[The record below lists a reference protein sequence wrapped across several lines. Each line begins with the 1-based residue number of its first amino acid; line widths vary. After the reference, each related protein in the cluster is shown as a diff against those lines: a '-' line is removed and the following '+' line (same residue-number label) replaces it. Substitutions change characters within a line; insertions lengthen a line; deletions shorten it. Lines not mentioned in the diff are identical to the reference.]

1 MSLTKALL
9 ACENIMLD
17 VDVSSKKRLL
27 EEVSKFIESRHG
39 LSAEAVFECLFNREK
54 LGSTGLGCGVAIPHG
69 RLTDLVG
76 EHIAVFFRTKE
87 AIDFDAPDD
96 KAVSMFF
103 VLIVPE
109 NADNKHLE
117 VLSNLASIFSSKE
130 NRETLSTVEDI
141 ETICNIF
148 AK

>member
-1 MSLTKALL
+1 
-9 ACENIMLD
+9 
-17 VDVSSKKRLL
+17 
-27 EEVSKFIESRHG
+27 
-39 LSAEAVFECLFNREK
+39 
-54 LGSTGLGCGVAIPHG
+54 
-69 RLTDLVG
+69 
-76 EHIAVFFRTKE
+76 
-87 AIDFDAPDD
+87 
-96 KAVSMFF
+96 MFF

-148 AK
+148 SK